1 MAGAGQS
8 ATLRAS
14 TNEDAARREAA
25 LLTRTVSQMAKRVD
39 GLRGQAD
46 VGGLTTDIRAVVTFA
61 NFRGGAPL
69 AYAESTCV
77 TFRSRNL
84 RNLRGFRSKEGRHQ
98 TNAATRQ
105 GVEPFDLWPRS
116 GFGRASATG

>member
-1 MAGAGQS
+1 MAGAGQR

-25 LLTRTVSQMAKRVD
+25 LLMRTVSQMAKRVD

-69 AYAESTCV
+69 A
-77 TFRSRNL
+77 
-84 RNLRGFRSKEGRHQ
+84 
-98 TNAATRQ
+98 
-105 GVEPFDLWPRS
+105 
-116 GFGRASATG
+116 